1 MVIGSY
7 FRLFVSVGF
16 LGLMDEQYWVAAA
29 ALSSLG
35 GIPYYN
41 DLHIQQTS
49 SLLYEPLV
57 YLYYKLFGST
67 GVILFVRHL
76 YFALALG
83 CAWIYFRFFRRFTD
97 LVTAL
102 AIASLLI
109 VSTWWAQPSLGYNS
123 IGGLCFGCGALLA
136 VRGVDERNWKWLG
149 GSGIFFFFSLA
160 AYPTLL
166 GALVALWAAIAI
178 LRFKQKKSWVR
189 EMLFANGI
197 TILFLG
203 AFLLSLI
210 LRTSVKDLINVYEFS
225 TAHSSLGSFTGKL
238 SYGIWLWY
246 KFLPPWWGLAPFFG
260 LWFYL
265 WRKFDVPWQLFAV
278 PFALMMWIQEPPEAG
293 TFHPPMVMLLTVS
306 GIPLVVEATRRS
318 LKDNWS
324 FVALLC
330 AALAGTLLTCWSSAL
345 TIYTT
350 FVTSTYALAVV
361 FLYASRSRHYTP
373 WVALSTLLIPLII
386 FFHKNVF
393 NQRDDAAVTSQV
405 ELLTTGPYA
414 GLLTSPQR
422 AEFLNQLQADIDATT
437 QGARSIIFYDE
448 FPMGYLMTPLFPA
461 TRTLWM
467 HTLRESYN
475 VKGYIR
481 ASYFDSAN
489 RPDVI
494 FRFNYFPVDGKKMS
508 VTPDQFKPAED
519 VFWDYLP
526 REAEYSRI
534 LEREA
539 YSVFR
544 RRVPVP

>member
-1 MVIGSY
+1 MVIGAY
-7 FRLFVSVGF
+7 CRLFVSVGF

-35 GIPYYN
+35 GVPYYN

-49 SLLYEPLV
+49 SLLYEPFV
-57 YLYYKLFGST
+57 FLYYKIFGSY

-83 CAWIYFRFFRRFTD
+83 CAYIYFRFFRAFTD
-97 LVTAL
+97 VITAL

-136 VRGVDERNWKWLG
+136 VLGVDQRRWKWLG
-149 GSGIFFFFSLA
+149 WSGFFFFLSLG

-166 GALVALWAAIAI
+166 GALISLWAAIAV
-178 LRFKQKKSWVR
+178 LRGIAKKPWVR
-189 EMLFANGI
+189 ETLFANGI

-203 AFLLSLI
+203 GFLLSLI
-210 LRTSVKDLINVYEFS
+210 LRTSVNDLMNVYQFS
-225 TAHSSLGSFTGKL
+225 TAHSSLGSFTMKL
-238 SYGIWLWY
+238 GYGLWLWY
-246 KFLPPWWGLAPFFG
+246 KFLPPWWILGPFFI
-260 LWFYL
+260 LWLAL
-265 WRKFDVPWQLFAV
+265 WKRFDVPWQFFAV
-278 PFALMMWIQEPPEAG
+278 PFAVMMAIKDPPEPG
-293 TFHPPMVMLLTVS
+293 TFHPPMVMLLVVA
-306 GIPLVVEATRRS
+306 GIPLLVQAARTS
-318 LKDNWS
+318 WKGNWT
-324 FVALLC
+324 FLALFT
-330 AALAGTLLTCWSSAL
+330 AAFAGTFFTCWSSAL

-361 FLYASRSRHYTP
+361 LMMASRSKLYTP
-373 WVALSTLLIPLII
+373 WVALTTMVIPLII

-393 NQRDDAAVTSQV
+393 NQRDDAAITNEV
-405 ELLTTGPYA
+405 ELLTSGPYA
-414 GLLTSPQR
+414 GLFTSPER
-422 AEFLNQLQADIDATT
+422 AEFLNQLQSDINESTR
-437 QGARSIIFYDE
+437 GAKSIIFYDE
-448 FPMGYLMTPLFPA
+448 FPMGYLMTDLFPA

-481 ASYFDSAN
+481 SYYFDTKN

-494 FRFNYFPVDGKKMS
+494 FRFNYYLIDGKKHW
-508 VTPDQFKPAED
+508 VTPEQFKPYED

-526 REAEYSRI
+526 REAEYTEVLKRD
-534 LEREA
+534 A

-544 RRVPVP
+544 RKSP